1 MKNNSL
7 INIDKQNIIEYINK
21 SLKDSNI
28 NISHNHIES
37 VLNIFIEEFI
47 SLLLEKKKIRFNN
60 FGTFKIKKRG
70 ARKVKSI
77 FTKEFKIAKETN
89 KIYFFL
95 SENIKKILIEN
106 LDIEK
111 TLQDR
116 YEYDKKE
123 ISRKNEIQASKRKT

>member
-1 MKNNSL
+1 MKSSSILNV
-7 INIDKQNIIEYINK
+7 DKQKIIEYINK
-21 SLKDSNI
+21 SLKNSNI

-70 ARKVKSI
+70 ARKVQSI